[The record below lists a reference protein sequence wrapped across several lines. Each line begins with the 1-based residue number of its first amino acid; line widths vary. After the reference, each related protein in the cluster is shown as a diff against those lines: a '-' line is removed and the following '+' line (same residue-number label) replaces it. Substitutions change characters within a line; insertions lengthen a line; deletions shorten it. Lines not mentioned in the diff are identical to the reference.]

1 MLQNQRVIQS
11 LEDLE
16 RYLGATRSRDL
27 DFFMEWRSQLPPSND
42 GERPALDLIRDRF
55 RY

>member
-27 DFFMEWRSQLPPSND
+27 NLLWSGAVNYRPQMMVNAPP
-42 GERPALDLIRDRF
+42 
-55 RY
+55 